1 MRSYELMFIVVPT
14 ASEEEVDK
22 VVAQLEGVIKSD
34 QQGTVEV
41 EKLGKKKLAYR
52 IGKFEEG
59 VYVLLKMS
67 ASGALV
73 KELERR
79 MKVTDTVLRYVTVRV
94 DERFKRVDKIKANR
108 LSRAQRKAPAGSQD
122 AAGSTI

>member
-1 MRSYELMFIVVPT
+1 MRRYELMFIVVPT
-14 ASEEEVDK
+14 AAEEEIDK

-59 VYVLLKMS
+59 IYILLKMS

-79 MKVTDTVLRYVTVRV
+79 LKVTDTVMRYVTVRV
-94 DERFKRVDKIKANR
+94 DEKFKRVEKVKAQR
-108 LSRAQRKAPAGSQD
+108 LSRAKRKAPAASQEATGS
-122 AAGSTI
+122 AI